1 MQIHT
6 KVSNIYCKY
15 AQNAHCTGGKCTLPH
30 HAAFSSCNNPLQPIH
45 WQPPK
50 VDRMLGF
57 VRIGTP
63 RSPLLTPTCEGV
75 TTPLWVPGERAHS
88 LAGVGV
94 GGPNSD
100 EGTDTAVL
108 EVYMYFVV
116 YIYEYNDDFWILF
129 INVRLCL

>member
-1 MQIHT
+1 MHKNELCI
-6 KVSNIYCKY
+6 
-15 AQNAHCTGGKCTLPH
+15 GGKCTLPH
-30 HAAFSSCNNPLQPIH
+30 NAPFSSCNNPLQPIH
-45 WQPPK
+45 WPPPR
-50 VDRMLGF
+50 VDRVLGF

-63 RSPLLTPTCEGV
+63 RSPLLAPTCVGV
-75 TTPLWVPGERAHS
+75 PTPLWARRGGGRAHS
-88 LAGVGV
+88 LAGDGVG